1 MFKDRFVQLLQEKNI
16 TGYRL
21 AKITGLSQGLISDYK
36 SGRCIPSAAASTKI
50 AEALGITVDELLGRD
65 AAVADAPQSADT
77 DAFTDLFSSL
87 SPEDQMDIVRLM
99 LEKKNKK

>member
-1 MFKDRFVQLLQEKNI
+1 MFKERFVQLLQEKNM

-36 SGRCIPSAAASTKI
+36 NGRCVPSATASTKI
-50 AEALGITVDELLGRD
+50 AEALGITVDELLGREGNTVD
-65 AAVADAPQSADT
+65 AQSNES
-77 DAFTDLFSSL
+77 DAFADLFASL
-87 SPEDQMDIVRLM
+87 TPEDQMEIVRLM

>member
-1 MFKDRFVQLLQEKNI
+1 MFNDRFVQLLQKKNM

-36 SGRCIPSAAASTKI
+36 SGRCVPSAAASTKI

-65 AAVADAPQSADT
+65 SSTAEVQTTES
-77 DAFTDLFSSL
+77 DAFSDLFASL
-87 SPEDQMDIVRLM
+87 STEDQMEIVRLM
-99 LEKKNKK
+99 LDKKNKK